1 LILNWTKKT
10 SAMSLSRGA
19 SQKSGGGLGS
29 RKGSALSIKDMV
41 LRRGSSRRELFTT
54 VGEGL
59 RQHYNKTL
67 KPFEEL
73 HGFHTLHSPPL
84 EDADFTGKPS
94 VLLVGQYSTGKTTL
108 IRYLLGE
115 DFMGCRIGPEPT
127 TDKFHVIMAAEEEGE
142 DPPSN
147 VVVPGNALVV
157 DPALPFRLKTFTF
170 HFHFFLSLFCF
181 TFLFHFSLSLFP
193 SSCSSQKDKIFSWRL
208 PDICLF
214 LH

>member
-1 LILNWTKKT
+1 
-10 SAMSLSRGA
+10 MSLSRGA

-29 RKGSALSIKDMV
+29 RKGSALSLKDMV

-142 DPPSN
+142 DPPSS

-157 DPALPFRLKTFTF
+157 DPQLPFRPKTFTF
-170 HFHFFLSLFCF
+170 HFHFSLFTFHFPLSLFSF

-193 SSCSSQKDKIFSWRL
+193 SPCSGQKHKIFSWR
-208 PDICLF
+208 
-214 LH
+214 

>member
-1 LILNWTKKT
+1 
-10 SAMSLSRGA
+10 MSLSRGA

-29 RKGSALSIKDMV
+29 RKGSALSLKDMV
-41 LRRGSSRRELFTT
+41 LRRGSSRKELFTT

-142 DPPSN
+142 DPPSS

-157 DPALPFRLKTFTF
+157 DPQLPFRPKRQNILRHF
-170 HFHFFLSLFCF
+170 HFHFHFYFSKLPFRPKRQNIFLEIL
-181 TFLFHFSLSLFP
+181 
-193 SSCSSQKDKIFSWRL
+193 
-208 PDICLF
+208 CLF
-214 LH
+214 LY